1 MCENA
6 MKDMMVFEE
15 HAKWL
20 VLLSGMQQACAVI
33 ASDLGDVQTAL
44 TFGEKQLAAAS
55 AAALS
60 APQVETTELAR
71 ANMELGKIKIIE
83 RNYAGAE
90 DYFTTAVPI
99 LKALPR
105 YHKLQMYTILH
116 GLGWIFLM
124 QSAYQ
129 KAEEC
134 FLEALSDRNAAY
146 GVDDIEGVQ

>member
-1 MCENA
+1 MCEEA

-20 VLLSGMQQACAVI
+20 VLLSDMQQARAVI

-44 TFGEKQLAAAS
+44 TFGKKQLATAS
-55 AAALS
+55 ATTS
-60 APQVETTELAR
+60 GPQVNTIELAR
-71 ANMELGKIKIIE
+71 AYMDLGKISIVD
-83 RNYAGAE
+83 RNYAAAE
-90 DYFTTAVPI
+90 EYFT
-99 LKALPR
+99 KALPVLKAFPG

-124 QSAYQ
+124 QAAYK

-134 FLEALSDRNAAY
+134 FFEALSDRNAAY
-146 GVDDIEGVQ
+146 GVDDTEGVQ